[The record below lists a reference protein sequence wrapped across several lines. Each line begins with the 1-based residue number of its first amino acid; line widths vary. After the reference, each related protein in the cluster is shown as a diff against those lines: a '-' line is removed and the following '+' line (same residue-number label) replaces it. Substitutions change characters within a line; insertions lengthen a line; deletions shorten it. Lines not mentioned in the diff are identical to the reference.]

1 MLFHSY
7 IILFLLPSENAYQS
21 CKINL
26 VLDLINYC
34 QITAFL
40 LGQALAWLNV
50 YGANVMQ
57 CEVLCRVLQLNPFK
71 MWC

>member
-1 MLFHSY
+1 M
-7 IILFLLPSENAYQS
+7 
-21 CKINL
+21 
-26 VLDLINYC
+26 NYC
-34 QITAFL
+34 QVTALL

-71 MWC
+71 MWR